1 MSIRGGASMAIER
14 ARSIGCTAMQVFVKN
29 NMQWFAR
36 PLTREEIRAF
46 LNHVQRGELLSV
58 FGHANYLINLAATN
72 PQFHANS
79 IRALAE
85 ELVRADQLELPFLVL
100 HPGAHLGAGEE
111 AGLKKI
117 ADSVDEVFRKI
128 PKVKTKIAL
137 EITAGQGSCIGH
149 RFEHLAHIIANVREP
164 ERLRVC
170 LDTAHLFA
178 AGYDISSE
186 SGVKKTFHE
195 FDRVIGRD
203 RLVAIHVNDSKT
215 GRGSRVDRHEHIGKG
230 RIGLDA
236 FRFIMQSPRFR
247 KIPKVLETPKGKDL
261 AEDVI
266 NLKTLRRLANQRL
279 GQGVI
284 LSGAKWSRRI
294 PQALAESNSPGS
306 LDFAR
311 DDGAELFDQ
320 PDRERIPIELS
331 FAGLNRCDDDQHGV
345 RHPERYQDWNSDQ
358 EDAENRGDRVVNQH
372 RDLEIERFLS
382 VRVDLRG
389 VAAFY
394 QPDSK
399 RAENVTQKVKEQ
411 SEQCAGVAQDAPR
424 SNVRGSGWSR
434 RRL

>member
-1 MSIRGGASMAIER
+1 MARVTTKSQIDNRNSQILLGAHMSIRGGVSMAIER
-14 ARSIGCTAMQVFVKN
+14 ARSIRCTAMQMFVKN

-36 PLTREEIRAF
+36 PLTSEEIRAF

-58 FGHANYLINLAATN
+58 FAHANYLINLAATN

-117 ADSVDEVFRKI
+117 VDSVDELFRKI

-178 AGYDISSE
+178 AGYDIGSE
-186 SGVKKTFHE
+186 SGVRKTFHQ

-215 GRGSRVDRHEHIGKG
+215 GRGSRVDRHDHIGKG
-230 RIGLDA
+230 RIGLHA
-236 FRFIMQSPRFR
+236 FRFIMRSPRFS

-261 AEDVI
+261 AEDVM
-266 NLKTLRRLANQRL
+266 NLKTLR
-279 GQGVI
+279 
-284 LSGAKWSRRI
+284 
-294 PQALAESNSPGS
+294 
-306 LDFAR
+306 
-311 DDGAELFDQ
+311 
-320 PDRERIPIELS
+320 
-331 FAGLNRCDDDQHGV
+331 GLTN
-345 RHPERYQDWNSDQ
+345 
-358 EDAENRGDRVVNQH
+358 
-372 RDLEIERFLS
+372 
-382 VRVDLRG
+382 
-389 VAAFY
+389 
-394 QPDSK
+394 
-399 RAENVTQKVKEQ
+399 T
-411 SEQCAGVAQDAPR
+411 
-424 SNVRGSGWSR
+424 
-434 RRL
+434 

>member
-1 MSIRGGASMAIER
+1 MSIRGGVSMAIER
-14 ARSIGCTAMQVFVKN
+14 ARSIRCTAMQMFVKN

-72 PQFHANS
+72 PLFHTNS

-85 ELVRADQLELPFLVL
+85 ELIRADQLELPFLVL

-111 AGLKKI
+111 AGLEKI
-117 ADSVDEVFRKI
+117 VASVDEVFRKI

-149 RFEHLAHIIANVREP
+149 RFQHLAHIIANVREP
-164 ERLRVC
+164 DQLLVC

-178 AGYDISSE
+178 GGYDIGSE
-186 SGVKKTFHE
+186 PGVRKTFCE

-236 FRFIMQSPRFR
+236 FRFIMRSPRFS

-261 AEDVI
+261 VEDVM
-266 NLKTLRRLANQRL
+266 NLQTLRRLA
-279 GQGVI
+279 
-284 LSGAKWSRRI
+284 A
-294 PQALAESNSPGS
+294 
-306 LDFAR
+306 
-311 DDGAELFDQ
+311 
-320 PDRERIPIELS
+320 
-331 FAGLNRCDDDQHGV
+331 V
-345 RHPERYQDWNSDQ
+345 R
-358 EDAENRGDRVVNQH
+358 
-372 RDLEIERFLS
+372 
-382 VRVDLRG
+382 
-389 VAAFY
+389 
-394 QPDSK
+394 
-399 RAENVTQKVKEQ
+399 
-411 SEQCAGVAQDAPR
+411 PR
-424 SNVRGSGWSR
+424 
-434 RRL
+434 